1 MNLQEHIRRVLR
13 EDRKNKF
20 IMDTV
25 EKHGVHK
32 TAKMMGVSIAY
43 LYKMSD
49 LEIDEFVAKELL
61 AENIESGVL
70 PAKYKGFEIEIT
82 SDDVFYWARQFK
94 SGHYPPNILEKLW
107 VMATPF
113 FATADYTPVEV
124 DWYGLEDDSKKPN
137 VSINGISGDGDY
149 FVELT
154 HNTHKGNYFFN
165 SVDDLFDW
173 YNTFYLP
180 GVYEIIMDEFIPKVQ
195 QATDEKLED
204 ENT

>member
-13 EDRKNKF
+13 EDKKSKF

-25 EKHGVHK
+25 GKHGVYK
-32 TAKMMGVSIAY
+32 TAKMMGVSLTY

-49 LEIDEFVAKELL
+49 LKIDEFVAKELL
-61 AENIESGVL
+61 AENIENGNL
-70 PAKYKGFEIEIT
+70 PAKYKGFEIEIS
-82 SDDVFYWARQFK
+82 SDDVFYWTRQFK
-94 SGHYPPNILEKLW
+94 SGHYPPHVLEKIW

-113 FATADYTPVEV
+113 FATADYTPVEL

-137 VSINGISGDGDY
+137 VGIYDTSGGGDY

-154 HNTHKGNYFFN
+154 HNTHNGNYFFN
-165 SVDDLFDW
+165 SVDNLFDW

-180 GVYEIIMDEFIPKVQ
+180 EVYEIILDRIIPQVQ
-195 QATDEKLED
+195 EETDERLRDK
-204 ENT
+204 NT

>member
-13 EDRKNKF
+13 EDKKSKF

-25 EKHGVHK
+25 NKHGVYK
-32 TAKMMGVSIAY
+32 TTKMMGVSLTY

-49 LEIDEFVAKELL
+49 LKIDEFVAKELL
-61 AENIESGVL
+61 AENIKNGNL
-70 PAKYKGFEIEIT
+70 PAKYKGFEIEIS
-82 SDDVFYWARQFK
+82 SDAVFYWTRQFK
-94 SGHYPPNILEKLW
+94 SGHYPPYVLEKIW

-124 DWYGLEDDSKKPN
+124 DWYTLEDDSKKPN
-137 VSINGISGDGDY
+137 VGIYDTSGDGDY

-154 HNTHKGNYFFN
+154 HKGTNFFN

-180 GVYEIIMDEFIPKVQ
+180 RVYEIIMDEFIPKAQ
-195 QATDEKLED
+195 QDTDERLED
-204 ENT
+204 ENI